1 MYKIYNNLCPVSYNF
16 QVSHS
21 ETVAEYPEY
30 NLPPLEV
37 VNLDDTSTTSVVP
50 VNDIYDL
57 FNATRL
63 SGFDSDVVDSI
74 RSNIMQSS
82 QFADAISKLSDEE
95 IFDTIKPRNIQS
107 PSQLVQWSKYLQ
119 SAINA
124 KLDLAKQIDSSHSTV
139 GDVESL
145 TQVNNESTSQTKSE

>member
-1 MYKIYNNLCPVSYNF
+1 MYKIYDNLCPDSYNF
-16 QVSHS
+16 QVAHS
-21 ETVAEYPEY
+21 ESVSEYPEY

-37 VNLDDTSTTSVVP
+37 VNLDDTSTTSIVP

-95 IFDTIKPRNIQS
+95 IFETIKPRNIQS

-124 KLDLAKQIDSSHSTV
+124 KIESAKQTDNSHSTV
-139 GDVESL
+139 GDVESS
-145 TQVNNESTSQTKSE
+145 TQLNNESTSQTKSD

>member
-1 MYKIYNNLCPVSYNF
+1 MYRIYKNLCPESYNF
-16 QVSHS
+16 HVSHS
-21 ETVAEYPEY
+21 ENVSVYPEY

-57 FNATRL
+57 FNASRL
-63 SGFDSDVVDSI
+63 SGFDNDVIQSI

-82 QFADAISKLSDEE
+82 QFAEAISKLSDDE
-95 IFDTIKPRNIQS
+95 IFECIKPRNIQS

-119 SAINA
+119 STINA
-124 KLDLAKQIDSSHSTV
+124 KLESAKQSDSSQADIV
-139 GDVESL
+139 NEESS
-145 TQVNNESTSQTKSE
+145 TQVINESVSQTKSE

>member
-1 MYKIYNNLCPVSYNF
+1 MYKIFDNLCPDSYDF
-16 QVSHS
+16 QVAHS
-21 ETVAEYPEY
+21 VAVAEYPEY

-37 VNLDDTSTTSVVP
+37 VNLDDTSSTSVVP

-63 SGFDSDVVDSI
+63 SGFDSDVIESI

-82 QFADAISKLSDEE
+82 QFTDAISKLSDEE
-95 IFDTIKPRNIQS
+95 IFETIKPRNIQS

-119 SAINA
+119 SAIEA
-124 KLDLAKQIDSSHSTV
+124 KLESAKQSDSSQANIA
-139 GDVESL
+139 DVESSNQL
-145 TQVNNESTSQTKSE
+145 NNESISQTKSE

>member
-1 MYKIYNNLCPVSYNF
+1 MYRIYNNLCPESYNF

-21 ETVAEYPEY
+21 ENVSEYPEY

-57 FNATRL
+57 FNASRL
-63 SGFDSDVVDSI
+63 SGFDSDVVESI

-82 QFADAISKLSDEE
+82 QFTDEISKLSDDE
-95 IFDTIKPRNIQS
+95 IFETIKPRNIQS

-124 KLDLAKQIDSSHSTV
+124 KLESAKQAASLQADIVNDVTSTQ
-139 GDVESL
+139 E
-145 TQVNNESTSQTKSE
+145 NNESTSQSKTE

>member
-1 MYKIYNNLCPVSYNF
+1 MFKIYNNLCPVSYNF
-16 QVSHS
+16 QVSQT
-21 ETVAEYPEY
+21 EVVAEYPEY

-37 VNLDDTSTTSVVP
+37 VNLDDTSSTSVVP

-63 SGFDSDVVDSI
+63 GGFESDVIDSI

-82 QFADAISKLSDEE
+82 QFTDAISKLSDDE
-95 IFDTIKPRNIQS
+95 IFEVIKPRNLQS

-119 SAINA
+119 ASINA
-124 KLDLAKQIDSSHSTV
+124 KLSSVSKDSNT
-139 GDVESL
+139 DVLSETNGVTS
-145 TQVNNESTSQTKSE
+145 QENNSENSQTKSD

>member
-1 MYKIYNNLCPVSYNF
+1 MFKIYKNLCPVSYNF
-16 QVSHS
+16 QVSQT
-21 ETVAEYPEY
+21 EVVAQYPEY

-37 VNLDDTSTTSVVP
+37 VNLDDISSTSVVP

-63 SGFDSDVVDSI
+63 GGFDSDVIDSI

-82 QFADAISKLSDEE
+82 QFTDAISKLSDEE
-95 IFDTIKPRNIQS
+95 IFDVIKPRNLQS

-124 KLDLAKQIDSSHSTV
+124 KLESAKQSDSTQANIV
-139 GDVESL
+139 DDESSIH
-145 TQVNNESTSQTKSE
+145 VNNNTTSQTKSE

>member
-1 MYKIYNNLCPVSYNF
+1 MYKIYHNLCPSSYNF
-16 QVSHS
+16 QVAHS

-37 VNLDDTSTTSVVP
+37 VNLDDTSSTSVVP

-57 FNATRL
+57 FNASRL
-63 SGFDSDVVDSI
+63 SGFDSDVIESI

-82 QFADAISKLSDEE
+82 QFTDAISKLSDDE
-95 IFDTIKPRNIQS
+95 IFESIKPRNIQS

-119 SAINA
+119 SVINA
-124 KLDLAKQIDSSHSTV
+124 KLESAKQTDSSQAINV
-139 GDVESL
+139 DVESSS
-145 TQVNNESTSQTKSE
+145 QVINESISQSKSE

>member
-1 MYKIYNNLCPVSYNF
+1 MYKIYQNLCPVSYTF

-21 ETVAEYPEY
+21 ENVAEYPEY

-63 SGFDSDVVDSI
+63 SGFDSDVIESI

-82 QFADAISKLSDEE
+82 QFSDAISKLSDDE
-95 IFDTIKPRNIQS
+95 IFETIKPRNIQS

-124 KLDLAKQIDSSHSTV
+124 KLESAKQSDTVQTNIDDVDSSA
-139 GDVESL
+139 
-145 TQVNNESTSQTKSE
+145 QVIDNSISQTKSE

>member
-1 MYKIYNNLCPVSYNF
+1 MYKTYKNLCPESYNF

-37 VNLDDTSTTSVVP
+37 VNLDDTSSTSVVP

-63 SGFDSDVVDSI
+63 SGFDDDIIQSI

-82 QFADAISKLSDEE
+82 QFAEEISKLSDDE
-95 IFDTIKPRNIQS
+95 IFECIKPRNIQS

-124 KLDLAKQIDSSHSTV
+124 KLESTKQSDSSQV
-139 GDVESL
+139 DIVNEESS
-145 TQVNNESTSQTKSE
+145 TQVINESTSQIKSE

>member
-1 MYKIYNNLCPVSYNF
+1 MYRIYKNLCPESYNF

-21 ETVAEYPEY
+21 AITSEYPEY

-63 SGFDSDVVDSI
+63 SGFDNDVIDSI

-82 QFADAISKLSDEE
+82 QFADVISKLSDDE
-95 IFDTIKPRNIQS
+95 IFETIKPRNIQS

-124 KLDLAKQIDSSHSTV
+124 KLESAKQSDNSQTIML
-139 GDVESL
+139 DVESSS
-145 TQVNNESTSQTKSE
+145 QENNESISQTKPE